1 MQNWAATIQCSNPH
15 CQAKN
20 PGSNQL
26 CHQCRTPLVKRYLW
40 MLGVAEVP
48 IGELIG
54 ERYRLEQ
61 PRVVLDTQ
69 PGLPP
74 QVPSDIPEAIASYLR
89 LFPYRLHVPQVY
101 GVIDP
106 QASRQIWLL
115 EYGTVPT
122 DALGR
127 LKNEQITPK
136 LDQVWQQT
144 TALRQ
149 LNWLWQIATL
159 WQPLHSQKVAS
170 SLLNPTL
177 LRVNGGIIQLLQLQP
192 DEQTPTLKQLGQ
204 LWSEWIDKASVSL
217 TQFLQQLCEQ
227 LIEGRI
233 NQPEPLLAILEQ
245 GLRQSGQN
253 STRTYQIYTATD
265 TGPQRDHNED
275 ACYPVA
281 GQLVESQGGLDSLT
295 IVCDGLGG
303 QDGGEIASQLAIQAL
318 PQAVKAL
325 ASNISS
331 GLEQALYNVNDLISQ
346 HNDQEQRHEQQRMG
360 TTVVMTLAWDQEMYL
375 SHVGDSRIYR
385 ITANGCHQVTVDDD
399 VASQEVRLGSAIY
412 RNAIRSPHT
421 GALLQALGI
430 DSSTFL
436 HPTVQRL
443 VLDEDCVFLLCSD
456 GLSDGER
463 VEQYWGE
470 IVPILQHRGQ
480 LETVGK
486 RLLTIANGQN
496 GHDNVTIALVYC
508 QVHYQEASLSSIA
521 PPVLAQ
527 PTTEVALASPPPS
540 PKPKRLWLG
549 IAFVCF
555 LCLGA
560 VGYFLFQS
568 RERLEPPSQGSSQLS
583 LGRFLSLEVRGEN

>member
-20 PGSNQL
+20 PASNQL

-40 MLGVAEVP
+40 MIAVADVP

-61 PRVVLDTQ
+61 QRVVLDTK

-74 QVPSDIPEAIASYLR
+74 QVPSEIPEAIAPYLR
-89 LFPYRLHVPQVY
+89 LFPYRLHIPQVY

-106 QASRQIWLL
+106 QAAKRTWLL

-127 LKNEQITPK
+127 LKNEQFLPR
-136 LDQVWQQT
+136 LSQVWPQA

-149 LNWLWQIATL
+149 LNWLWQMATL

-177 LRVNGGIIQLLQLQP
+177 LRTNGGIFQLLQLQP

-233 NQPEPLLAILEQ
+233 SQPETMLATLEQ
-245 GLRQSGQN
+245 GLRQSGRN
-253 STRTYQIYTATD
+253 STRTYQIYTLTD

-275 ACYPVA
+275 ACYPAA
-281 GQLVESQGGLDSLT
+281 GQLVESHGGLDTLT

-318 PQAVKAL
+318 PKAVGQAS
-325 ASNISS
+325 ASPSS
-331 GLEQALYNVNDLISQ
+331 GLEQALYTVNDLITE
-346 HNDQEQRHEQQRMG
+346 HNDREQRHEQQRMG
-360 TTVVMTLAWDQEMYL
+360 TTMVMTLAYDQEMYL

-385 ITANGCHQVTVDDD
+385 ITASGCHQLTVDDD
-399 VASQEVRLGSAIY
+399 VASQEVRTGSAIY
-412 RNAIRSPHT
+412 RSVSRSPHT
-421 GALLQALGI
+421 GALIQALGI

-463 VEQYWGE
+463 VEQYWSE
-470 IVPILQHRGQ
+470 IASILQHRGQ

-508 QVHYQEASLSSIA
+508 QVQYQEASLSPILSPAA
-521 PPVLAQ
+521 PQ
-527 PTTEVALASPPPS
+527 QTTEAVAPSPS
-540 PKPKRLWLG
+540 PKPKRLWLVLALVCLFG
-549 IAFVCF
+549 I
-555 LCLGA
+555 GA
-560 VGYFLFQS
+560 VGYFLSQNTK
-568 RERLEPPSQGSSQLS
+568 ERLEPPPQGYSWFMLP
-583 LGRFLSLEVRGEN
+583 GKFLSLEQGKLD